1 MLSIPCPECGPRDEI
16 EFHYG
21 GQAHVAYPADPHSLD
36 DRGWAEYLF
45 YRDNP
50 KGLFAERWQHAAGCR
65 KWFNA
70 LRDTHT
76 YEFAATYRV
85 GEPRPDV
92 ADPHPGAAP
101 AGPSTPSNT
110 PSSPA
115 GGTL

>member
-50 KGLFAERWQHAAGCR
+50 RLDFTQLEGLPGVHFTHARGFVAKTSVTDVNGL
-65 KWFNA
+65 KA
-70 LRDTHT
+70 LLARALV
-76 YEFAATYRV
+76 AA
-85 GEPRPDV
+85 
-92 ADPHPGAAP
+92 
-101 AGPSTPSNT
+101 
-110 PSSPA
+110 
-115 GGTL
+115 